1 MYIIEV
7 SVMCSC
13 SICTELIINF
23 READYSI
30 TEGQMNSAIVLQLR
44 SIQNPFTVEI
54 YPVSIE
60 TASTHFDFGVDMFIQ
75 LEDTTV
81 EATEGKSH

>member
-1 MYIIEV
+1 
-7 SVMCSC
+7 
-13 SICTELIINF
+13 
-23 READYSI
+23 
-30 TEGQMNSAIVLQLR
+30 MNSAIVLQLR

-60 TASTHFDFGVDMFIQ
+60 TAFTHFDFDVDMFIQ

>member
-1 MYIIEV
+1 
-7 SVMCSC
+7 
-13 SICTELIINF
+13 
-23 READYSI
+23 
-30 TEGQMNSAIVLQLR
+30 MNSAIVLQLR

-60 TASTHFDFGVDMFIQ
+60 TAFTHFDFDVDMFIQ

-81 EATEGKSH
+81 EATEGKAISCSLCNFKCMSGRP